1 MGLIVKIRISKQYNL
16 GIFMIKIGLYI
27 ILSIAYISSLRIYAD
42 DSQNQSI
49 VYPVKKFTHL
59 LGNVKGLNDGL
70 LSLHLQLYEGYVK
83 NVNQL
88 MQDLQDLKTKGMEKS
103 LTFGALQRR
112 LGWEYD
118 GMRLHELYFEEM
130 GAVKPLSTKSS
141 LYNHIVKDFG
151 SFEAWKKDFIATGL
165 MRGIG
170 WVILYR
176 DTQNH
181 LINVWVN
188 EHDVGHL
195 VNGKPLLVMDV
206 WEHAYLTQ
214 YALDRLS
221 YIQAF
226 LETIKWDVVTGRYE

>member
-1 MGLIVKIRISKQYNL
+1 M
-16 GIFMIKIGLYI
+16 GLYI
-27 ILSIAYISSLRIYAD
+27 ILSIAYISSLHIYAD

-49 VYPVKKFTHL
+49 VYPAKNFSHL

-88 MQDLQDLKTKGMEKS
+88 IQDLQDLKTKGLEKS

-130 GAVKPLSTKSS
+130 GGAKALSPKSS
-141 LYNHIVKDFG
+141 LYKNIVKDFG

-176 DTQNH
+176 DAQNH
-181 LINVWVN
+181 LINVWIN

-226 LETIKWDVVTGRYE
+226 LETIKWDVVNARYE

>member
-1 MGLIVKIRISKQYNL
+1 MK
-16 GIFMIKIGLYI
+16 KIGLYLALWMMSI
-27 ILSIAYISSLRIYAD
+27 GGLSLYSDESQSKPVVYQAKDFSSL
-42 DSQNQSI
+42 
-49 VYPVKKFTHL
+49 
-59 LGNVKGLNDGL
+59 LGHVKGINDGL
-70 LSLHLQLYEGYVK
+70 LSLHFQLYEGYVK

-88 MQDLQDLKTKGMEKS
+88 LKDLQNCKTQGMEKS

-130 GAVKPLSTKSS
+130 GGGEVLSPKSS
-141 LYNHIVKDFG
+141 LYKTIARDFG

-170 WVILYR
+170 WVILYQ
-176 DTQNH
+176 DIQGH
-181 LINVWVN
+181 LINVWIN

-195 VNGKPLLVMDV
+195 VGGKPLLVMDV

-214 YALDRLS
+214 YALDRNS

-226 LETIKWDVVTGRYE
+226 LETIKWDVVSTRYKTKN

>member
-1 MGLIVKIRISKQYNL
+1 M
-16 GIFMIKIGLYI
+16 MKIGLYI
-27 ILSIAYISSLRIYAD
+27 ILSIAYISSLHIYAD
-42 DSQNQSI
+42 NSQNQSI
-49 VYPVKKFTHL
+49 VYTAKNFSHL

-130 GAVKPLSTKSS
+130 GGEKTLSPNSF
-141 LYNHIVKDFG
+141 LYKNIEKDFG

-226 LETIKWDVVTGRYE
+226 LETIKWDVITGRYE

>member
-1 MGLIVKIRISKQYNL
+1 
-16 GIFMIKIGLYI
+16 MIKIGLYI
-27 ILSIAYISSLRIYAD
+27 AIWVASISHFNLYSD
-42 DSQNQSI
+42 EQQNKSMLYQQ
-49 VYPVKKFTHL
+49 KDFTYL
-59 LGNVKGLNDGL
+59 LGHVKGFNDGL
-70 LSLHLQLYEGYVK
+70 LSLHIQLYEGYVK

-88 MQDLQDLKTKGMEKS
+88 RQELQDIKTQGMEKG
-103 LTFGALQRR
+103 LAFGALQRR

-130 GAVKPLSTKSS
+130 GEGKDLSTNSF
-141 LYNHIVKDFG
+141 LYKHIEKDFG

-170 WVILYR
+170 WVILYQ
-176 DTQNH
+176 DVEGH
-181 LINVWVN
+181 LMNIWIN

-195 VNGKPLLVMDV
+195 VGGKPLLVMDV

-214 YALDRLS
+214 YALDRNQ

-226 LETIKWDVVTGRYE
+226 LEVIKWDIVNARY